1 MLLYWLSFLD
11 LFRRPIYLR
20 FKNQEKNPSKLGFFF
35 SLGIYTLLIME
46 FLKSDIFHHSSPKI
60 IDQPVTEI
68 YRRHQKFSKKLF
80 TVSVVDDESLA
91 YSDDSIFTIIAKNV
105 FMSSNDQGGYEFDH
119 IENKPLHICTEND
132 FPLDPNV
139 FDNLGLNKSY
149 CLDDNQFET
158 YGYWDE
164 PQLAYFSL
172 ELYICDNLTSS
183 VVCKSPEEI
192 NQFFIMKY
200 FNLVYAGVKVDVENY
215 TTPLSTKYRNDYKLI
230 EPKLNKMMNIFLKTI
245 TVDSDDGWIFNHNTA
260 ISEIGFDSS
269 ETDFS
274 FIQNSS
280 SSSNESPAIFTCD
293 FYTARTY
300 QSIARTYQKIS
311 EVFANVGGLMS
322 FLIVCGFALTYIENT
337 LSLQIQIINRLYS
350 FQNINSKAMQR
361 NSLFFEENKYFLN
374 TNPNN
379 NNDDQNNLDR
389 IIEVNNI
396 ISENNII
403 ERISPRE
410 IPKLT
415 NISMSVLPNK
425 PVELPIFLE
434 PKIIADDDPMEQ
446 EISPKK
452 KIQRP
457 LKKSKT
463 TVNLKKE
470 VEMQKLQEKSLEKV
484 EKRNLNMLDSG
495 KSESIKKKRNFPNS
509 IQNLIVDTHRKSK
522 AISEI
527 QVIKEK
533 NDNKLKISLWEFI
546 KYNAHKV
553 CKCFKTGFKESLFLK
568 AQRLYQDEVD
578 IVTILQRLQEVEK
591 LKYVLLS
598 EEQNVLFSFLAK
610 PLIYND
616 KKIFESK
623 KGGVCLAEMKS
634 PTFKDVPNLKK
645 TLRHFEAKKIL
656 GRLSFTDARLLELMD
671 DNIEEYNQNFFKIN
685 K

>member
-46 FLKSDIFHHSSPKI
+46 FIKSDIFHHSSPKI

-68 YRRHQKFSKKLF
+68 YRRHQKFSNKVF

-91 YSDDSIFTIIAKNV
+91 YADESIFTIIAKNV
-105 FMSSNDQGGYEFDH
+105 FMSSNDEGGYEFDH
-119 IENKPLHICTEND
+119 IENKALHLCTEKD
-132 FPLDPNV
+132 FPSDPNV
-139 FDNLGLNKSY
+139 FDSLGLNNSY
-149 CLDDNQFET
+149 CLDDNHFET

-172 ELYICDNLTSS
+172 ELYICDNLTSP
-183 VVCKSPEEI
+183 VVCKTPEEI
-192 NQFFIMKY
+192 SQFFVMKY
-200 FNLVYAGVKVDVENY
+200 FNLVYAGIKADVENY
-215 TTPLSTKYRNDYKLI
+215 TNPISTKYRNDYKLI
-230 EPKLNKMMNIFLKTI
+230 EPKFNKMMNIFLKTV
-245 TVDSDDGWIFNHNTA
+245 TVNSDDGWIFAHNTE
-260 ISEIGFDSS
+260 ISDIGYDSS

-274 FIQNSS
+274 FLQNSTS
-280 SSSNESPAIFTCD
+280 SSGENPAIFTCD
-293 FYTARTY
+293 FYSARAY
-300 QSIARTYQKIS
+300 QSITRTYQKIS

-350 FQNINSKAMQR
+350 FQNINNKALPR
-361 NSLFFEENKYFLN
+361 NSLFSEETKYFIN
-374 TNPNN
+374 GNN
-379 NNDDQNNLDR
+379 NPHDHNNNLDT
-389 IIEVNNI
+389 IIEAPHIV
-396 ISENNII
+396 SQDNII
-403 ERISPRE
+403 ERISPSRKP
-410 IPKLT
+410 PKPM
-415 NISMSVLPNK
+415 NISMSLLPLQNVDT
-425 PVELPIFLE
+425 PFFLQ
-434 PKIIADDDPMEQ
+434 PKNIADEPVEQ
-446 EISPKK
+446 EISPK

-463 TVNLKKE
+463 TLNLKKE
-470 VEMQKLQEKSLEKV
+470 FEMEKKGKRLENK
-484 EKRNLNMLDSG
+484 ENTNSNMLTSG
-495 KSESIKKKRNFPNS
+495 KSESIKKKRNLPNS
-509 IQNLIVDTHRKSK
+509 IQNLIIDTHRKSK

-533 NDNKLKISLWEFI
+533 NDNGLKISLWEFI
-546 KYNAHKV
+546 KYNAHKI
-553 CKCFKTGFKESLFLK
+553 CKCFKAGFKENLFLK
-568 AQRLYQDEVD
+568 AQKLYQDEMD

-616 KKIFESK
+616 KRIFESK

-645 TLRHFEAKKIL
+645 TLRHFETKKML
-656 GRLSFTDARLLELMD
+656 GRLSFSDARLLELLD
-671 DNIEEYNQNFFKIN
+671 ENIEEYSRNFSQIN